1 LSFYHKVTSPIVIIL
16 KIEVSLDN
24 HREVQFSNP
33 EKGPKSEE
41 NDPVIRRLVT
51 GLKHIHQTTVTAE
64 RFRDNYRRTV
74 IRVGDKSTFIS
85 I

>member
-41 NDPVIRRLVT
+41 NDPRYQEAGYGPETHTPNHSNSRKVLEITIGVL
-51 GLKHIHQTTVTAE
+51 
-64 RFRDNYRRTV
+64 
-74 IRVGDKSTFIS
+74 
-85 I
+85 